1 MSSNNSEEIT
11 EKNSIRSN
19 SGSVVNNSLVIK
31 KFSGMAGGLFLF
43 LLMLISSPPDGL
55 SQEGWYTAAIATLM
69 AIWWTTEVIP
79 IPATAMIPLVL
90 FPLFNISG
98 ISATA
103 TPYANPMIF
112 LFMGGFILAIGMQ
125 EWGLHRRI
133 ALNIIGFI
141 GSRPKSIILGFMIS
155 TAFMSM
161 WVSNTAATMM
171 MLPIAL
177 SVIELTKSIENNR
190 YDTLQYSNFSIALML
205 SIAFSAN
212 VGGLGTVIGTPTNAL
227 LIGFVNESYGVEISF
242 MQWMIVGIPLVIF
255 GLPLIFY
262 SLTYITF
269 PVRFKS
275 LPGGKEYIAREIK
288 NLGKFTKG
296 EISVALVFGFV
307 ALLWMLRP
315 VIEKWLP
322 GISDAGIA
330 IFGALLLFLIPLSF
344 KTDKFLLNWKA
355 AARLPWGILILFGG
369 GLTLAGAIQRTG
381 LAEWIGGYFTGL
393 GGLPFVIIIFI
404 VTAVVILFTNLASN
418 SATAAAFLPVMGS
431 VAIGMGEDPL
441 QLAIPVAVAA
451 SCAFM
456 FPVATPPNAI
466 VYGSGIMTIP
476 QMVRAGLWLNL
487 LFTLLITILTRYFF
501 SFMFSS

>member
-1 MSSNNSEEIT
+1 M
-11 EKNSIRSN
+11 
-19 SGSVVNNSLVIK
+19 G
-31 KFSGMAGGLFLF
+31 GGLLLF
-43 LLMLISSPPDGL
+43 VIMIASPSPEGL
-55 SQEGWYTAAIATLM
+55 SQEGWYTAAIALLM
-69 AIWWTTEVIP
+69 AVWWTTEVIP
-79 IPATAMIPLVL
+79 IPATALLPLVL
-90 FPLFNISG
+90 FPVFNISG

-133 ALNIIGFI
+133 ALNIIYFI
-141 GSRPKSIILGFMIS
+141 GSKPRSIILGFIIS

-177 SVIELTKSIENNR
+177 SVIELTKGLDNSRQDTIQYNN
-190 YDTLQYSNFSIALML
+190 FAVALML
-205 SIAFSAN
+205 AIAFAAN
-212 VGGLGTVIGTPTNAL
+212 LGGLGTVIGTPTNAL
-227 LIGFVNESYGVEISF
+227 LIGFVAESYNVEISF
-242 MQWMIVGIPLVIF
+242 MEWMLIGIPLVLL
-255 GLPLIFY
+255 GLPLIFV

-275 LPGGKEYIAREIK
+275 LPGGREYIAREVK
-288 NLGKFTKG
+288 GLGSFSRG
-296 EISVALVFGFV
+296 EIMVAVIFGFI
-307 ALLWMLRP
+307 AFLWMTRP
-315 VIEKWLP
+315 LIETWLP

-330 IFGALLLFLIPLSF
+330 IFGALLMFLSPLSF
-344 KTDKFLLNWKA
+344 KTGKFLLTWKA
-355 AARLPWGILILFGG
+355 ASKLPWGILILFGG

-393 GGLPFVIIIFI
+393 SGLPFVFVIFI
-404 VTAVVILFTNLASN
+404 VTGVVIIFTNLASN

-466 VYGSGIMTIP
+466 VYGSGVMTIP

-487 LFTLLITILTRYFF
+487 LFTLLITLLTRYLFVLFF
-501 SFMFSS
+501 

>member
-1 MSSNNSEEIT
+1 MSATGSDQGPLNNTAKENKET
-11 EKNSIRSN
+11 E
-19 SGSVVNNSLVIK
+19 GNNGLAVK
-31 KFSGMAGGLFLF
+31 RLTGMGGGLLLF
-43 LLMLISSPPDGL
+43 LIMVVSSPPEGL
-55 SQEGWYTAAIATLM
+55 SAEGWYTAAIAVLM
-69 AIWWTTEVIP
+69 AVWWTTEVIP
-79 IPATAMIPLVL
+79 IPATAMLPLVL

-103 TPYANPMIF
+103 APYANPMIF
-112 LFMGGFILAIGMQ
+112 LFLGGFILAIGMQ

-133 ALNIIGFI
+133 ALNIIYVI
-141 GSRPKSIILGFMIS
+141 GSKPRSIILGFMVS

-177 SVIELTKSIENNR
+177 SVIQLTKNMEHNTH
-190 YDTLQYSNFSIALML
+190 DTLQYSHFAVALML
-205 SIAFSAN
+205 SIAYAAN

-227 LIGFVNESYGVEISF
+227 LIGFVQESYGVEITF
-242 MQWMIVGIPLVIF
+242 LEWMYVGIPLVVL
-255 GLPLIFY
+255 GMPLIYF
-262 SLTYITF
+262 SLTAVTF

-275 LPGGKEYIAREIK
+275 LPGGKEYIASEVEK
-288 NLGKFTKG
+288 LGGFTRG
-296 EISVALVFGFV
+296 EIMVAAIFGFT
-307 ALLWMLRP
+307 AALWMTRP
-315 VIEKWLP
+315 LIETWLP

-330 IFGALLLFLIPLSF
+330 IFGALLLFLAPVNVRKGI
-344 KTDKFLLNWKA
+344 FLLDWKA
-355 AARLPWGILILFGG
+355 AGKLPWGILILFGG

-393 GGLPFVIIIFI
+393 DFLPFVAVIFI
-404 VTAVVILFTNLASN
+404 VTGVVITFTNLASN

-466 VYGSGIMTIP
+466 VYGSGVMTIP
-476 QMVRAGLWLNL
+476 QMVKAGLWLNL
-487 LFTLLITILTRYFF
+487 LFTLLITLLTRYLFIFF
-501 SFMFSS
+501 FA